1 MTVSG
6 ASTVTTLMLDAAA
19 AASPLLAGRVGL
31 VTAGLGFSVKV
42 NFGGRTNLGRDVA
55 PDSDGTALLELPES
69 EGARVDSVTVT
80 AGFTLRELALV
91 NGNWRRDGMS
101 GDTKEGSMAGLAGLI
116 GAGRRNE
123 EEAVRAV
130 VGETASTLSSVVISS
145 SIAATVGGVVGRAN
159 RGVVVDAGLLALAIV
174 LLDSPEGRTPLL
186 KMDGRRG
193 GNPPILLRAEPM
205 DGTKLLLENRRPGR
219 PVEEGVKTGVGLM
232 PPELDGEPD
241 SDDRKRKNWLPLRDE
256 DSVDVL
262 LATTIDEA
270 PEGRNRLLNGAGRLM
285 LPAEVELLLLLL
297 LPLIEAG
304 LGAMEEVGLVSS
316 PATLAAALVK
326 GGRLGL
332 MGKGGRGRWVNG
344 RMEGTKVRLRGGAER
359 RVVIRPPS
367 TFEPS
372 LSCSSTPLSAAGVG
386 LIVVCDG
393 LTGRTIDPSNST
405 AGVETE
411 VGNKSVASKPSTPL
425 AATITVAG
433 I

>member
-1 MTVSG
+1 
-6 ASTVTTLMLDAAA
+6 MLDAAP
-19 AASPLLAGRVGL
+19 ASPLLAGRVGL

-69 EGARVDSVTVT
+69 EEARVDSVTVT
-80 AGFTLRELALV
+80 AGFTLRELALE
-91 NGNWRRDGMS
+91 NGNWRRDGMR
-101 GDTKEGSMAGLAGLI
+101 GDTKEGSTAGLAGLI
-116 GAGRRNE
+116 GAGRRN

-130 VGETASTLSSVVISS
+130 VGETASTLSSVVTSS

-193 GNPPILLRAEPM
+193 GNPPILLRAEPI
-205 DGTKLLLENRRPGR
+205 DGTKLLLVNRRPGR

-232 PPELDGEPD
+232 PPALDGEPD
-241 SDDRKRKNWLPLRDE
+241 SEDRKRKNWLPLRDE

-270 PEGRNRLLNGAGRLM
+270 TEVRNRLLNGAGRLM
-285 LPAEVELLLLLL
+285 LPAEVELLLL
-297 LPLIEAG
+297 PLIEAG
-304 LGAMEEVGLVSS
+304 LGAMGEVGLVSS

-344 RMEGTKVRLRGGAER
+344 RMAGTKVRLRGGAER

-367 TFEPS
+367 TFESS

-386 LIVVCDG
+386 LIVCDG

-405 AGVETE
+405 ADVETE
-411 VGNKSVASKPSTPL
+411 VGNNSVASKPSTPL